1 MGQADVVR
9 LIRGI
14 VKWSLLAVTLLFL
27 ITGFGISHFRVVE
40 TVTFGWLTKGWALK
54 LHDNLWIPFIV
65 LLVLHICLPY
75 VFRRKV
81 KIDKA

>member
-75 VFRRKV
+75 VFGRRV